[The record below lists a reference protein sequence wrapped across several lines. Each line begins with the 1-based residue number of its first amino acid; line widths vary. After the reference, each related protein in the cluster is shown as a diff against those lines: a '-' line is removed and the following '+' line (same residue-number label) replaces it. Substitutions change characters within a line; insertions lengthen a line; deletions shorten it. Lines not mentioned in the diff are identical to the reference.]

1 MTDRKIKNGVLLLVL
16 VALVALAGCSCKEYE
31 EQIMQLDAQ
40 IAELQQDLSDRD
52 AVISERERVAEDLRA
67 NLAECKDENAV
78 LVEEL
83 EEVVMISVPDQLSF
97 SASQVIV
104 LDTMV
109 PTLEAIAA
117 TVRQHENWDVF
128 VEGFRPGVMKRL
140 GAEAAYLG
148 CVGDDFLGDIVRD
161 ALAAEEVDCSHLRRA
176 PGGNFGAARLGPGA
190 FPDRS
195 HAGRRHGCGAGG
207 RGRRRLRLSGQPL
220 SRRMGG
226 RSECGRRCGHRG
238 QAGRGRVRRFSD
250 PGQGAR

>member
-128 VEGFRPGVMKRL
+128 VEGFTDNKKILEEYQEQYPSNWEL
-140 GAEAAYLG
+140 GAFRSAA
-148 CVGDDFLGDIVRD
+148 VVRYMTNN
-161 ALAAEEVDCSHLRRA
+161 LNLPAERFAVVSY
-176 PGGNFGAARLGPGA
+176 GPYRPVA
-190 FPDRS
+190 SNDT
-195 HAGRRHGCGAGG
+195 AE
-207 RGRRRLRLSGQPL
+207 
-220 SRRMGG
+220 G
-226 RSECGRRCGHRG
+226 RSANRM
-238 QAGRGRVRRFSD
+238 VRIVLHKVEK
-250 PGQGAR
+250 